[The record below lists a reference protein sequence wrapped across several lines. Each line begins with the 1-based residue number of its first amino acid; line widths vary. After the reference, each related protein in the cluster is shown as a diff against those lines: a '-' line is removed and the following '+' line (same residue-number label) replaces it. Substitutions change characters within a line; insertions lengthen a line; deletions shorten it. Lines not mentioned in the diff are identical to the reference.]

1 MCRVIRGSGVE
12 GGNQDV
18 KYSTSAVVTD
28 NTGHIRDGIEEEK
41 RM

>member
-18 KYSTSAVVTD
+18 KYSSSGHFD
-28 NTGHIRDGIEEEK
+28 NTGHIRDGTEEEK